1 VLEGEILGK
10 EPHDERSD
18 KNTPPFSRIDINE
31 VITSALKAAGLMRG
45 R

>member
-1 VLEGEILGK
+1 VLEGEILDN
-10 EPHDERSD
+10 HDERSE
-18 KNTPPFSRIDINE
+18 NTPPFSRIDINE

>member
-10 EPHDERSD
+10 EPHDERSE
-18 KNTPPFSRIDINE
+18 NTPPFSRIDINE